1 MTIPAGQDSE
11 TREHGAR
18 HGRPRLH
25 GGSVAA
31 YSDGP
36 GEGSELVVRL
46 PAARIEVVKD
56 TPLTMAPQPAGV
68 TARATR
74 QRALSAYPIA

>member
-1 MTIPAGQDSE
+1 MKWLVE
-11 TREHGAR
+11 
-18 HGRPRLH
+18 LH

-36 GEGSELVVRL
+36 GEGSEFVVRL
-46 PAARIEVVKD
+46 PAARLAVKD

-68 TARATR
+68 IARATR